1 MLSGVTI
8 DLYENYRVPRPQH
21 IGEAHADAIDLEL
34 QRFARAAEAGDDGQA
49 IGYLKCVIEAIAKV
63 VLDLNGTPAG
73 GTESFD
79 PTVKRAH
86 DLLAAQPGH
95 ELALESPFGNLATQA
110 RKMAVSM
117 STIRNGYGAGHGRAR
132 QPELK
137 GEMLELA
144 MDGSLLWIRWA
155 IRRLGYFAMG
165 RPETLIRDLVGDPA
179 GQISFYRGDL
189 ATRLDAAN
197 LADAD
202 PRHARSIGVA
212 VGQRAAQDT
221 FNVRIEGVD
230 ATINDND
237 LRRWPASYRVG
248 VANGLL
254 FSPDEL
260 PTVTTRNLRDALEV
274 CTPVSE
280 ESDDIAALLARVRA
294 SRAPGPLPGDPQAQA
309 GLLWFVEQT
318 AGSRS
323 TDEQE
328 AWNAIADHLHG
339 RAATAEAT
347 THNPG

>member
-1 MLSGVTI
+1 MGRDDILMTI
-8 DLYENYRVPRPQH
+8 DAYESYRVPHPQH
-21 IGEAHADAIDLEL
+21 IGEAHADAVDLEL

-79 PTVKRAH
+79 PIVKRAH
-86 DLLAAQPGH
+86 DLLAGQPGH
-95 ELALESPFGNLATQA
+95 ELAMESPFGNLATQA

-137 GEMLELA
+137 SEMLELA
-144 MDGSLLWIRWA
+144 MDGSLLWVRWA

-179 GQISFYRGDL
+179 GKISFSRGDL

-197 LADAD
+197 LAVAE
-202 PRHARSIGVA
+202 PRHVRSIGVA
-212 VGQRAAQDT
+212 VGQRAAQHT
-221 FNVRIEGVD
+221 FNVHIEGVK
-230 ATINDND
+230 AAINDND

-248 VANGLL
+248 VASGLL

-260 PTVTTRNLRDALEV
+260 PTVTTYNLRDALEV
-274 CTPVSE
+274 CTPVTE
-280 ESDDIAALLARVRA
+280 ESEDIAALLARVRA
-294 SRAPGPLPGDPQAQA
+294 SRAPGPVPGEPESQAE
-309 GLLWFVEQT
+309 LLWFVKQT
-318 AGSRS
+318 TGGRPA
-323 TDEQE
+323 DEQA
-328 AWNAIADHLHG
+328 AWNAIADHLQG
-339 RAATAEAT
+339 RATGT
-347 THNPG
+347 